1 LLLLLLYI
9 YVILVKL
16 FFVKDYKNYPP
27 FVPSFGKIKKLEF
40 IKISKQLEES
50 KKSLTV
56 LDPGCGTADL
66 IIKLA
71 KKFPKHKFVGIEWN
85 KSLYNIA
92 KLKSKNL
99 PNFTVLN
106 QNMFDCSFC
115 NADII
120 VCFLITELMEK
131 IGNKIKKEGKKG
143 LMVYSNTFSIP
154 NLELQEKITTRK
166 IFLFSDLYIYKL

>member
-1 LLLLLLYI
+1 MLLLLYI

-50 KKSLTV
+50 RKSLTV

-99 PNFTVLN
+99 SNFTVLN
-106 QNMFDCSFC
+106 QNMFDCSSEPVQRDKATNLAQLLYE
-115 NADII
+115 NAYAVFPRRKRKFPCFNRRT
-120 VCFLITELMEK
+120 VC
-131 IGNKIKKEGKKG
+131 
-143 LMVYSNTFSIP
+143 
-154 NLELQEKITTRK
+154 
-166 IFLFSDLYIYKL
+166 